1 MPHEQRG
8 ADISFLSAFPAEKE
22 FLFPPLTFL
31 HPVKDAPEVR
41 PSLSGTP
48 SQHGMHPNP
57 AGPRKAHAR
66 PFVGVFQK
74 SMFKRSYQLL
84 AINAH

>member
-1 MPHEQRG
+1 MPVPREQRG

-41 PSLSGTP
+41 PSRPFGHS
-48 SQHGMHPNP
+48 SQQGMHPREP
-57 AGPRKAHAR
+57 TGYE
-66 PFVGVFQK
+66 PFTTGN
-74 SMFKRSYQLL
+74 LL
-84 AINAH
+84 